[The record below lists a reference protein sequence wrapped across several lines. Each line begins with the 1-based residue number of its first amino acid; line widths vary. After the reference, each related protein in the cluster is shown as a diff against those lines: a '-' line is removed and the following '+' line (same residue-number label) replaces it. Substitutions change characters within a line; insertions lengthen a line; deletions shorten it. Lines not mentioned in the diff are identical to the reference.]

1 MPSAPSVPVPRRHPQ
16 ADSNR
21 PRRGW
26 LSRLTG
32 GISAAIGA
40 VAGVLPHLLH
50 HVGPIAGAAVLTG
63 TAGSA
68 LFGLL
73 GFLLMVP
80 MLLRLRRRF
89 GSWLAPA
96 VALALFLLMFTIS
109 TLWIGPAIRGDSTA
123 TTNEH
128 EHSTPAASPH

>member
-1 MPSAPSVPVPRRHPQ
+1 MPTLPLQRRSGGDR
-16 ADSNR
+16 A
-21 PRRGW
+21 RRRW

-32 GISAAIGA
+32 GLSAAVGTL
-40 VAGVLPHLLH
+40 AGVAPHVLH
-50 HVGPIAGAAVLTG
+50 HIGPIAGAAVLTG
-63 TAGSA
+63 AAGST

-89 GSWLAPA
+89 GSWLAPGI
-96 VALALFLLMFTIS
+96 ALALFVLMFTVS

-128 EHSTPAASPH
+128 DHSTPAASPH